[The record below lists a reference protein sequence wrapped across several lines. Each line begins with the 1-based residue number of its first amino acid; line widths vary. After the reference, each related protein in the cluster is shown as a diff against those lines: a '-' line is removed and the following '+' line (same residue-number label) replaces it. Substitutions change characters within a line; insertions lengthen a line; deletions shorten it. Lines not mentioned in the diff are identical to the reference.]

1 MVCGYIAGIL
11 GILWFLV
18 WIFLA
23 YSTPATHPRIS
34 RKEREYI
41 QSSIGESA
49 KNVGYTIAYLFMN
62 ISYSALYPRQQPWLK
77 VIIHSL
83 WFDNPLLCIATS
95 RPIR

>member
-1 MVCGYIAGIL
+1 MVCGCISGIL

-49 KNVGYTIAYLFMN
+49 KNVGYTISYLYG
-62 ISYSALYPRQQPWLK
+62 IQPCILGNSHGLK

-83 WFDNPLLCIATS
+83 WFDNHSFASPLVGS
-95 RPIR
+95 IR

>member
-41 QSSIGESA
+41 QSSVGESTR
-49 KNVGYTIAYLFMN
+49 NVCYTTLDLFMTT
-62 ISYSALYPRQQPWLK
+62 
-77 VIIHSL
+77 
-83 WFDNPLLCIATS
+83 D
-95 RPIR
+95 

>member
-41 QSSIGESA
+41 QYSVGESTT
-49 KNVGYTIAYLFMN
+49 NVRYTTLDLFMTT
-62 ISYSALYPRQQPWLK
+62 
-77 VIIHSL
+77 
-83 WFDNPLLCIATS
+83 D
-95 RPIR
+95 